1 VAWRRSA
8 SCSGN
13 VRAGQEAV
21 PGVEAAIVAKQDERE
36 RTMNLGTFTRG
47 LALAAVIAMAGL
59 PPSVGNAQEM
69 DLSRIGSF
77 ESLGTGTVRGGA
89 PPKTVVE
96 DDQPHVV
103 VLTVWNSEGDAKVSW
118 KPVSGGEPQTTVIHG
133 TGVHAFQT
141 GGLFKI
147 QATGDHEVQY
157 GYLLFR
163 LRKD

>member
-1 VAWRRSA
+1 
-8 SCSGN
+8 

-59 PPSVGNAQEM
+59 PPSAGNAQEM
-69 DLSRIGSF
+69 DISRIGSF
-77 ESLGTGTVRGGA
+77 ESLGTGSVRGGA
-89 PPKTVVE
+89 APKTVVE

-103 VLTVWNSEGDAKVSW
+103 VLTIWNSDGDAKVSW
-118 KPVSGGEPQTTVIHG
+118 KPVSGGEQQTTVIHG

-141 GGLFKI
+141 NGLFKI